1 MGMADPIP
9 QFTHFV
15 SSLNSAHPDLVYLHA
30 VEPLMGTNAT
40 EGSYLFGE
48 SNDFLRHI
56 WGSKPFISAGGYTR
70 ESAIARADN
79 HSEELVAFGRQF
91 ISNVC
96 SSFFNSFFY
105 ERIINDALFFDS
117 PTSP

>member
-1 MGMADPIP
+1 MGMEDPIP

-15 SSLNSAHPDLVYLHA
+15 SSIKTAHPNLAYLHA
-30 VEPLMGTNAT
+30 VEPLIGTNVT

-70 ESAIARADN
+70 ESAIARADK

-91 ISNVC
+91 ISNVR
-96 SSFFNSFFY
+96 SLFFY
-105 ERIINDALFFDS
+105 CFLRTDY
-117 PTSP
+117 